1 MASQPARSASHSPD
15 LTPRFPLTYVPC
27 CRHLPRRGSRYCGSS
42 VCGPAF
48 ASFRGSLVSQQEF
61 GLLTAATAA
70 ELPPDPLPRLRRSL
84 IPSPPSVLFRL
95 GPARA
100 VCGGR
105 GAREGGAR
113 SPALPVGIWSR
124 PGTSFLAQEGCRNQD
139 LNVRPVW
146 GFFTCCSQV
155 CKGLADH
162 SCQGAKADHSYYT
175 TSLFTSLSLAKSER
189 HVAALDAL
197 WSLA

>member
-1 MASQPARSASHSPD
+1 MVGEEQCTRPPGRGAELARTDAGMASQPARSASHSPD
-15 LTPRFPLTYVPC
+15 LTPRFPRTYVPC

-42 VCGPAF
+42 DCGPAF

-84 IPSPPSVLFRL
+84 TPSPPSVLFRL
-95 GPARA
+95 GRALA

-105 GAREGGAR
+105 GASEGGAR

-139 LNVRPVW
+139 LNVRP
-146 GFFTCCSQV
+146 GLRLLYMLLSSL
-155 CKGLADH
+155 KGLGGP
-162 SCQGAKADHSYYT
+162 QPPRG
-175 TSLFTSLSLAKSER
+175 
-189 HVAALDAL
+189 
-197 WSLA
+197 